1 MKRLITLEPDQ
12 SAARIAIDPGDSQGS
27 TRSQPIAAEA
37 GPGLML
43 ALAER
48 DGQRCGGP
56 VLLAGLVVGFGVVEL
71 AAGPLG
77 QTSRFSL
84 ELLILLVLQLMG
96 PMLVTV
102 LAMALATIRDD
113 EPDPWLERVERL
125 GLKAWRQSVPAA
137 ALTGSL
143 LLLLFLTAAVT
154 GGVLASPRGD
164 LIGEIRDL
172 LSGVLLVDLLRAW
185 LRAGV
190 FLAAICGW
198 SQWRVARGLRR
209 GTPVSEQVSNLL
221 VQGLMVLLALKLLWV
236 TALDPLHLSAS
247 AQ

>member
-102 LAMALATIRDD
+102 LAMALLL
-113 EPDPWLERVERL
+113 PSWLERVERL